1 MFVWYLRCNCINK
14 RCPSFKKEIKAIFK
28 IDEIR
33 EASSYLRNRIVE
45 TPVLK
50 LSGTKISPYLPAAK
64 SVAIK
69 LELFQHVGSF
79 KARGVLLAIKSLGSS
94 EKKSGVIAVSAGNH
108 ALAVAWASHLSGINA
123 KVIMPKSADKSRID
137 GCKAFGVEPVLVDT
151 ASDGFEKMGELASKE
166 GRTILHPFESEHM
179 ILGAATCGLEMIESI
194 PNMDIAIIPVGGGG
208 LISGISLG
216 IKSIKPSVKIFG
228 VEPFGAD
235 STFQSLAQDTPVSLD
250 KVKTIADSLG
260 SPMSLPETFSIIKTS
275 VEEILRITDNELV
288 KSMILMRDKLSM
300 FVEPACASSLA
311 ALNGPMEQKVRESNV
326 ALIACGS
333 NITQEKFQRLCNY

>member
-1 MFVWYLRCNCINK
+1 M
-14 RCPSFKKEIKAIFK
+14 
-28 IDEIR
+28 
-33 EASSYLRNRIVE
+33 
-45 TPVLK
+45 
-50 LSGTKISPYLPAAK
+50 
-64 SVAIK
+64 
-69 LELFQHVGSF
+69 
-79 KARGVLLAIKSLGSS
+79 
-94 EKKSGVIAVSAGNH
+94 
-108 ALAVAWASHLSGINA
+108 
-123 KVIMPKSADKSRID
+123 
-137 GCKAFGVEPVLVDT
+137 
-151 ASDGFEKMGELASKE
+151 
-166 GRTILHPFESEHM
+166 
-179 ILGAATCGLEMIESI
+179 
-194 PNMDIAIIPVGGGG
+194 
-208 LISGISLG
+208 G

-228 VEPFGAD
+228 GEPFGAD